1 MPVRWGD
8 DNPATFKFGDDQV
21 LALYYGDD
29 LVWTSL
35 TPELL
40 TYSTVGTHEYETPVG
55 FGYYID
61 RVAVGAGC
69 SGHDSTFGAAAGGEG
84 GFWAWDTIQEGVDF
98 TAGDT
103 ITIVVGT
110 GRGGGDGNVRPGD
123 PCTITVGGDVLTA
136 PPGTSQLGN
145 QSGKPPTGGNAA
157 SGKNV
162 TLNGQTYVG
171 GDANGEAPGAG
182 GKGGGG
188 GFQPGERSGDGR
200 AWLYVY
206 PQS

>member
-1 MPVRWGD
+1 MPARWGD
-8 DNPATFKFGDDQV
+8 DNPTTFKFGDDQV
-21 LALYYGDD
+21 HALCYGDD

-35 TPELL
+35 TPQLL
-40 TYSTVGTHEYETPVG
+40 TYTALGTHEYETPISG
-55 FGYYID
+55 GYFID
-61 RVAVGAGC
+61 RVAIGGGAAGN
-69 SGHDSTFGAAAGGEG
+69 DSTFGATAGGRG
-84 GFWAWDTIQEGVDF
+84 GIWAWDTIQEGVDF

-103 ITIVVGT
+103 ISIFV
-110 GRGGGDGNVRPGD
+110 GDGGYGGSGD
-123 PCTITVGGDVLTA
+123 QNGQATTIGTLTA
-136 PPGTSQLGN
+136 DGGVGAHGVQA
-145 QSGKPPTGGNAA
+145 GKPPITGNAN

-162 TLNGQTYVG
+162 SYNGQLYVG

-188 GFQPGERSGDGR
+188 GFQFGDHGGPGR